1 LSDDIDGGD
10 ECGTAKTLISVWS
23 VGVPNCQPD
32 ALFFLFTLT
41 YRYKEGY
48 EEDYGLDSLR
58 LHYGFVAQDYEK
70 TMPDATYF
78 DDESGKRKIDQT
90 ELMGHSQKLNGWFS
104 WCGFKHTMSY
114 CTQGA
119 EFTTCKTTV
128 SPEKYIGSIHGAAV
142 VMVSFLNVRFS

>member
-1 LSDDIDGGD
+1 MSDDIDGGN

-23 VGVPNCQPD
+23 VGVPNCQSD

-90 ELMGHSQKLNGWFS
+90 EYSRVWWVVRTLTRPSPLSCACVKDRRPLEQGVEVWAYRSPGASGTAAGKEGGPKRKL
-104 WCGFKHTMSY
+104 Y
-114 CTQGA
+114 DR
-119 EFTTCKTTV
+119 
-128 SPEKYIGSIHGAAV
+128 I
-142 VMVSFLNVRFS
+142 